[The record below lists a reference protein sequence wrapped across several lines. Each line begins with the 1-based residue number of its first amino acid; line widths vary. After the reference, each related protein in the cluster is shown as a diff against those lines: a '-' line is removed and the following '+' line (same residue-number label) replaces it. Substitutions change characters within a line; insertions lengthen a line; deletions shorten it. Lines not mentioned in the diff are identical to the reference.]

1 MDYQA
6 ELAVVRELCV
16 EHLGEHVGSQL
27 AVLAKPGFMVD
38 AVGEGESAAGR
49 SRFGGPALLEPGTA
63 WPECE
68 GVPLSLFAVL
78 DMEALGPWLGEE
90 PHGGVGLLNLFFLY
104 PEAGDA
110 WEVFG
115 RVDLDDPRLCGV
127 LAAAPARAVE
137 VPAPAGAAVFDSV
150 PMYAEPMVTLPDPW
164 DDVISR
170 LDPGPDHAGTL
181 YEDVPNM
188 LIQDRF
194 GSVWQEHSA
203 IEGTLLAGQAFG
215 WPNMLSNGPS
225 PAKGERAESRHL
237 LQLSS
242 NELWNWSEGG
252 WLHFMIPV
260 TALRDGD
267 LSGAWTYFDGV

>member
-1 MDYQA
+1 MEDRA
-6 ELAVVRELCV
+6 EFAEVRELCI
-16 EHLGEHVGSQL
+16 EHLGEHLGSQL
-27 AVLAKPGFMVD
+27 AALAKPGFMVD
-38 AVGEGESAAGR
+38 AVAEGESAAGR
-49 SRFGGPALLEPGTA
+49 CRFGGPALLEPGTA

-78 DMEALGPWLGEE
+78 DLDALAPWLGDEL
-90 PHGGVGLLNLFFLY
+90 PGGTGVLNFFFLY

-110 WEVFG
+110 WAVFG
-115 RVDLDDPRLCGV
+115 RLDMEDPRLCRV
-127 LAAAPARAVE
+127 LAADPARAVE

-150 PMYAEPMVTLPDPW
+150 PMYAQPIVTLPDAW
-164 DDVISR
+164 DDVVGR
-170 LDPGPDHAGTL
+170 LDPGPDHADGFPSMVVQNL
-181 YEDVPNM
+181 
-188 LIQDRF
+188 F
-194 GSVWQEHSA
+194 GSVWQEYST
-203 IEGTLLAGQAFG
+203 IEGSLLAGQAFG
-215 WPNMLSNGPS
+215 WPNMLSNGPL

-252 WLHFMIPV
+252 WLHFMVPV